1 MNNIFGYTML
11 QSTWQYFDKTKCK
24 NCLYN
29 HKTLRNSE
37 DPFKKYTCVAGRIG
51 IWRLVVPAE
60 KGEAEQNREK
70 NNKLNPETAALP
82 GYEPSHIVGRRVLLP
97 QSTWPPPRQIGPEV
111 WSRKWKPLAS
121 TLMPHCRGIYWHTLR
136 KLPTIQHITLL
147 PQCELWCHLTHKG
160 ITKRNGE
167 RIYSCSAQVK
177 ENWSRPYFTIEWIL
191 GKQRRGDCTRNWTTG
206 NLQILGSYFYP
217 IQIL

>member
-1 MNNIFGYTML
+1 ML

-136 KLPTIQHITLL
+136 KLPKIQHITLL
-147 PQCELWCHLTHKG
+147 LQCELRCKSLCLIWLIKALQ
-160 ITKRNGE
+160 KEMENGSINVLLKLKKIE
-167 RIYSCSAQVK
+167 VDLI
-177 ENWSRPYFTIEWIL
+177 SR
-191 GKQRRGDCTRNWTTG
+191 
-206 NLQILGSYFYP
+206 
-217 IQIL
+217 